1 MGAQKSIKKNF
12 VLNALLTISGIIFPF
27 ISSPYV
33 MRVLGPEGT
42 GTVDFACSNLSYFSL
57 LAQLGIPTYGVKACA
72 QVRDNKLEL
81 ARTVKELL
89 VINLVMT
96 TISYAFFIPTLF
108 MVPQFANEK
117 LLYIIISSTLLFNTI
132 GMEYLYKGLEQYG
145 YITIRSIV
153 FKFIAFGALFLL
165 VKTKDDYVI
174 YGAIS
179 IFAASA
185 SFIMNFFHSR
195 RLISF
200 KNIGKCNYKKHI
212 KPVLIYFA
220 MSCTVTIY
228 VNMDKSMLGFMT
240 SEADVGYYGASVK
253 IKTILVALV
262 TSLGAV
268 LLPRA
273 SYYVEHKMYDEF
285 LRINGKALHFVFVVA
300 TPLTVFFMLFAR
312 EGILFVSGEEYLNA
326 ITPMAVI
333 IPTLLFIGITNI
345 LGIQVLV
352 PLGKEK
358 YVLYSEIAGAITDLI
373 LNIILIPK
381 LKATGAAI
389 GTLAA
394 EFVVLVVQYYLLYG
408 MRKEV
413 PILEH
418 FKKIKYGNII
428 LSLIVASPV
437 CLWVKYVK
445 ISLFEGKVLLHSFVL
460 LALAG
465 MTFFGIYYVIMMLM
479 KDKMM
484 LEITDSVLGK
494 LRKKKA
500 TT

>member
-1 MGAQKSIKKNF
+1 MSAQKSIKKNF

-33 MRVLGPEGT
+33 MRVLGPDGM
-42 GTVDFACSNLSYFSL
+42 GTVDFACSNLSYFGL

-96 TISYAFFIPTLF
+96 MISYAFFIPTLF
-108 MVPQFANEK
+108 LVPQFANEK

-132 GMEYLYKGLEQYG
+132 GIEYLYKGLEQYG

-228 VNMDKSMLGFMT
+228 VNMDKTMLGFMT

>member
-1 MGAQKSIKKNF
+1 MSAQKSIKKNF

-33 MRVLGPEGT
+33 MRVLGPEGM

-72 QVRDNKLEL
+72 KVRDNKLEL

-96 TISYAFFIPTLF
+96 MISYAFFVPTLF
-108 MVPQFANEK
+108 LVPQFANEK

-179 IFAASA
+179 IFAASS

-212 KPVLIYFA
+212 KQVLIYFA

-228 VNMDKSMLGFMT
+228 VNMDKTMLGFMT

-358 YVLYSEIAGAITDLI
+358 YVLYSEIAGAITDLT

-500 TT
+500 ST

>member
-1 MGAQKSIKKNF
+1 MAAQKSIKKNF

-33 MRVLGPEGT
+33 MRVLGPEGM
-42 GTVDFACSNLSYFSL
+42 GTVDFACSNLSYFGL

-72 QVRDNKLEL
+72 KVRDNKLEL

-96 TISYAFFIPTLF
+96 MISYAFFIPTLF
-108 MVPQFANEK
+108 LVPQFANEK

-228 VNMDKSMLGFMT
+228 VNMDKTMLGFMT

-300 TPLTVFFMLFAR
+300 TPLTVFFMLL
-312 EGILFVSGEEYLNA
+312 INV
-326 ITPMAVI
+326 
-333 IPTLLFIGITNI
+333 LLDNI
-345 LGIQVLV
+345 LLKLAKG
-352 PLGKEK
+352 
-358 YVLYSEIAGAITDLI
+358 SSRNLI
-373 LNIILIPK
+373 SFP
-381 LKATGAAI
+381 T
-389 GTLAA
+389 
-394 EFVVLVVQYYLLYG
+394 
-408 MRKEV
+408 
-413 PILEH
+413 PC
-418 FKKIKYGNII
+418 
-428 LSLIVASPV
+428 ASV
-437 CLWVKYVK
+437 NASTNV
-445 ISLFEGKVLLHSFVL
+445 
-460 LALAG
+460 
-465 MTFFGIYYVIMMLM
+465 
-479 KDKMM
+479 
-484 LEITDSVLGK
+484 
-494 LRKKKA
+494 
-500 TT
+500 

>member
-33 MRVLGPEGT
+33 MRVLGPEGM
-42 GTVDFACSNLSYFSL
+42 GKVDFACSNLSYFSL

-72 QVRDNKLEL
+72 KVRDNKLEL

-96 TISYAFFIPTLF
+96 LISYALFIPTLF
-108 MVPQFANEK
+108 FLPQFNNEK
-117 LLYIIISSTLLFNTI
+117 ILYIIISSTLLFNTI

-145 YITIRSIV
+145 YITARSIA

-165 VKTKDDYVI
+165 VKSKSDYAI

-185 SFIMNFFHSR
+185 SGILNFIHSR
-195 RLISF
+195 SIISF
-200 KNIGKCNYKKHI
+200 KNIGKCDYRRHFKSI
-212 KPVLIYFA
+212 FLYFA
-220 MSCTVTIY
+220 MSCTTTIY
-228 VNMDKSMLGFMT
+228 LNMDKSMLGFMT
-240 SEADVGYYGASVK
+240 TETDVGYYGASIK

-273 SYYVEHKMYDEF
+273 SYYVEHKLYDEF
-285 LRINGKALHFVFVVA
+285 MRINGKALHFVFVVA
-300 TPLTVFFMLFAR
+300 TPLTLFFILFAR

-326 ITPMAVI
+326 ITPMAVMV
-333 IPTLLFIGITNI
+333 PTLLFIGITNI

-381 LKATGAAI
+381 YKATGAAI

-394 EFVVLVVQYYLLYG
+394 EFVVLIVQFYLLYG
-408 MRKEV
+408 MRKDI

-418 FKKIKYGNII
+418 FKKIKYRNII
-428 LSLIVASPV
+428 IALIVAGPV
-437 CLWVKYVK
+437 SLWVKFVK
-445 ISLFEGKVLLHSFVL
+445 IGLFEGKVLLHSFVL

-465 MTFFGIYYVIMMLM
+465 MTFFGIYYVIMMLT

-484 LEITDSVLGK
+484 LEITDTVIGK
-494 LRKKKA
+494 LKKRKA

>member
-27 ISSPYV
+27 ISSPYIL
-33 MRVLGPEGT
+33 RVLGPDGM

-89 VINLVMT
+89 MINLVMT
-96 TISYAFFIPTLF
+96 LISYALFIPTLF
-108 MVPQFANEK
+108 FLPQFANEK
-117 LLYIIISSTLLFNTI
+117 LLYIIISSTILFNTI

-145 YITIRSIV
+145 YITTRSIV

-165 VKTKDDYVI
+165 VRSESDYEI

-185 SFIMNFFHSR
+185 SGILNFFHSR
-195 RLISF
+195 RIISF
-200 KNIGKCNYKKHI
+200 KNIGKCNYKKHL
-212 KPVLIYFA
+212 KSVLIYFA
-220 MSCTVTIY
+220 MSCTITIY
-228 VNMDKSMLGFMT
+228 LNMDKSMLGFMT
-240 SEADVGYYGASVK
+240 TETDVGYYGASVK
-253 IKTILVALV
+253 IKVILVALV

-273 SYYVEHKMYDEF
+273 SYYVEHKLYDEF
-285 LRINGKALHFVFVVA
+285 MRINGKALYFVFVAAV
-300 TPLTVFFMLFAR
+300 PLMVFFIIFSR
-312 EGILFVSGEEYLNA
+312 ESILFVAGEDFSDSIL
-326 ITPMAVI
+326 PMAI
-333 IPTLLFIGITNI
+333 MMPTLLFIGITSI

-358 YVLYSEIAGAITDLI
+358 YVLYSEIAGAIIDLI
-373 LNIILIPK
+373 LNAILIPRYR
-381 LKATGAAI
+381 ATGAAI
-389 GTLAA
+389 GTVTA
-394 EFVVLVVQYYLLYG
+394 EFVVLLVQWYLIAG
-408 MRKEV
+408 MKNEI
-413 PILEH
+413 PILQF
-418 FKKIKYGNII
+418 FKKIKYLNII
-428 LSLIVASPV
+428 VAVLVAAPVSL
-437 CLWVKYVK
+437 WTKYV
-445 ISLFEGKVLLHSFVL
+445 SVPLWEDNVLVHSFIL

-465 MTFFGIYYVIMMLM
+465 ITFFGIYYVIMMIM

-484 LEITDSVLGK
+484 LEITDTVLGK
-494 LRKKKA
+494 LKKKKA
-500 TT
+500 AA